1 MPQLELEIKFYLG
14 QTAQNIIEV
23 GKRLIQAKS
32 LVNHGHWQHWLELN
46 FQLSHS
52 TAKNFMA
59 CAERFGESQSI
70 GFLKSTQMIQLLA
83 LPSAEETEKF
93 IAEKAA
99 EGKAVAEMTIK
110 ELREGQEIGKLVLLA
125 EARLG
130 ELFNQMPKAKEN
142 QYTKS
147 ATSLRE
153 EKAPDESEP
162 AVDAEPPQKPKPKL
176 EIAADMGFNKNQVAQ
191 FQTLANN
198 PEIVNQTIAE
208 AKENAPKRKI
218 TFKED

>member
-1 MPQLELEIKFYLG
+1 MILSPARNLF
-14 QTAQNIIEV
+14 IIEV

-70 GFLKSTQMIQLLA
+70 GFLKSTQMIQLLS

-99 EGKAVAEMTIK
+99 EGKKVAEMTIK
-110 ELREGQEIGKLVLLA
+110 ELREEIAQSAQVYITHWNYSDLSIK
-125 EARLG
+125 
-130 ELFNQMPKAKEN
+130 
-142 QYTKS
+142 KS
-147 ATSLRE
+147 AKINKARE
-153 EKAPDESEP
+153 
-162 AVDAEPPQKPKPKL
+162 
-176 EIAADMGFNKNQVAQ
+176 M
-191 FQTLANN
+191 TLH
-198 PEIVNQTIAE
+198 E
-208 AKENAPKRKI
+208 
-218 TFKED
+218 